1 MNPIQSRFS
10 SVQELRRSNVD
21 IPALKANGQLEV
33 DGKRYEI
40 RAADDG
46 TISVLRPEQQSKA
59 KSFFKGASQLI
70 GGSSQRAQIAQALNE
85 KVVSART
92 VLHQGT
98 VTGGRLDTL
107 ERGESSSAT
116 TAIKPTAKQAA
127 QNTFNSFHEWAKQA
141 EAMRNPSRMDI
152 YKIYKQDAPHSH
164 PMSDEQQEE
173 FLHTLKALNGKNG
186 IEVRT
191 QDHDSVRNKKDRN
204 LDKYIAESP
213 DAKRFFYRIIP
224 KHERREDK
232 NQGRLTIG
240 VQPQYATQLTRAM
253 ATLIGKESAITHG
266 KVIGPACH
274 GQMTDSA
281 VLYIN
286 GDVAK
291 AEKLGEKL
299 KQMSGIPLDAFVEH
313 TPLSMQSLSKGLSY
327 AESILGDTRGH
338 GMSRAEVISDALRMD
353 GMPFLARLKLSLSAN
368 GYDPDNPA
376 LRNTK

>member
-1 MNPIQSRFS
+1 M
-10 SVQELRRSNVD
+10 
-21 IPALKANGQLEV
+21 
-33 DGKRYEI
+33 
-40 RAADDG
+40 
-46 TISVLRPEQQSKA
+46 
-59 KSFFKGASQLI
+59 
-70 GGSSQRAQIAQALNE
+70 AQALNE

-92 VLHQGT
+92 VLHQGA

-232 NQGRLTIG
+232 HQGRLTIG

-266 KVIGPACH
+266 KVIGPRLPRPNDRF
-274 GQMTDSA
+274 GS
-281 VLYIN
+281 
-286 GDVAK
+286 
-291 AEKLGEKL
+291 
-299 KQMSGIPLDAFVEH
+299 FVY
-313 TPLSMQSLSKGLSY
+313 Q
-327 AESILGDTRGH
+327 R
-338 GMSRAEVISDALRMD
+338 
-353 GMPFLARLKLSLSAN
+353 
-368 GYDPDNPA
+368 
-376 LRNTK
+376 